1 VQFKLPPLAS
11 ELPSGCVRLRPDD
24 HAWTP
29 AARAVST
36 SSPTCADAVAE
47 RDHRLLRV
55 ELGRRLLWT
64 FRCKL
69 GHPLHGLIDVDQA
82 ISQSPSVQGI
92 KFLSLGGGNA
102 AGMFTSSTLSA
113 ITAKA
118 SAIKKAGFA
127 GVMYDVEEVKG
138 PSSTMSPLFAQSFA
152 AMRNAGLLVG
162 VTTSHSAPY
171 ACDTPE
177 DATNILRAWCADPN
191 IDIISPQLYS
201 SGSES
206 APELV
211 PSNFCKEAGCT
222 WDIYTSCKA
231 AIAPSIVR
239 SSHYAASKDY
249 FDKNVGRTLSGYIVW
264 AQSGELMV

>member
-1 VQFKLPPLAS
+1 MGIPF
-11 ELPSGCVRLRPDD
+11 
-24 HAWTP
+24 T
-29 AARAVST
+29 
-36 SSPTCADAVAE
+36 
-47 RDHRLLRV
+47 
-55 ELGRRLLWT
+55 
-64 FRCKL
+64 
-69 GHPLHGLIDVDQA
+69 GLIDVDQA
-82 ISQSPSVQGI
+82 ISQSPSVRGL
-92 KFLSLGGGNA
+92 KLLSLGGGNA
-102 AGMFTSSTLSA
+102 AGMFTSNTLSA

-118 SAIKKAGFA
+118 SRIKAAGFA

-138 PSSTMSPLFAQSFA
+138 PSSIMSALFAKSFA
-152 AMRNAGLLVG
+152 AMRDAGLLVG

-201 SGSES
+201 SGMEG

-211 PSNFCKEAGCT
+211 PTNFCKDAGCT
-222 WDIYTSCKA
+222 WDIYTNCKA

-249 FDKNVGRTLSGYIVW
+249 FETNVGVTLKGYIIW
-264 AQSGELMV
+264 AQAGKTLV